1 MAGSG
6 VDGKIEKVFMY
17 FFIYYINNM
26 CTASN
31 IQKNIYEY
39 RISLSFFFD
48 IYMKIKFIMRKYS
61 KTIPIW
67 FMDGKKAFGQ
77 WDFIYEQW

>member
-1 MAGSG
+1 
-6 VDGKIEKVFMY
+6 
-17 FFIYYINNM
+17 M

-39 RISLSFFFD
+39 RISLYFFFD

-77 WDFIYEQW
+77 